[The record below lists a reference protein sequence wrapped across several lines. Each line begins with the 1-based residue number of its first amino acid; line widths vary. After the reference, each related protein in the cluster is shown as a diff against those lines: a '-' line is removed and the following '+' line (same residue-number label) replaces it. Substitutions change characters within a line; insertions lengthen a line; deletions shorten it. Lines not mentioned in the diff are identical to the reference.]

1 MAEHTILELSQ
12 EHQGLMLNIFGTN
25 LKLYVQLF

>member
-1 MAEHTILELSQ
+1 MVEHTILELSQ
-12 EHQGLMLNIFGTN
+12 EHQGLMLNIFDIN